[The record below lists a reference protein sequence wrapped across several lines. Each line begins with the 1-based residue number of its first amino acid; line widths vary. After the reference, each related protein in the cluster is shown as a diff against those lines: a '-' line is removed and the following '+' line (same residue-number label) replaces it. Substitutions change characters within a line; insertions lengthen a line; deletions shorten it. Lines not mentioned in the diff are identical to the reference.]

1 MIHFIDQGYCL
12 KFDLYGSL
20 HDFLKSLCS
29 TKTLKF
35 LCVCVCLKVVLYLL
49 PLFHLLNIK

>member
-29 TKTLKF
+29 TKTFKF